1 MTVPA
6 TRSDALRSRERI
18 LRVARGQDRRTL
30 RLNEVARQAGLGVGT
45 VYRHFPTVHA
55 LVEALALE
63 TLHRMRAVAA
73 EALAEPDAA
82 KALAHF
88 LRAALHLQ
96 LEEGGLQ
103 AVLLSPA
110 DEADYIQLA
119 LGSLSPG
126 DLTDLEELGL
136 VPDLGSNPA
145 SGEIDAYARENPA
158 EGDKAIKKGK
168 GLSWLD
174 QWLEESRFGTLR
186 RATGGEETR
195 TESGTVRVEWE
206 VMEWAPGEGEGEWGE
221 CLGKRKFQEVEG
233 GGGLQER
240 PRG

>member
-110 DEADYIQLA
+110 DEADEVRETKREIFSAFQTVVARARAAGAVRSDLTA
-119 LGSLSPG
+119 EHLQHLVCGMEHAIRLGDPG
-126 DLTDLEELGL
+126 DRELLLDVLLAGIRA
-136 VPDLGSNPA
+136 PA
-145 SGEIDAYARENPA
+145 PAGGPGPARA
-158 EGDKAIKKGK
+158 RRQEGRPPK
-168 GLSWLD
+168 
-174 QWLEESRFGTLR
+174 QETSRG
-186 RATGGEETR
+186 
-195 TESGTVRVEWE
+195 
-206 VMEWAPGEGEGEWGE
+206 
-221 CLGKRKFQEVEG
+221 
-233 GGGLQER
+233 R
-240 PRG
+240 PS

>member
-1 MTVPA
+1 VYEPPA
-6 TRSDALRSRERI
+6 VT
-18 LRVARGQDRRTL
+18 
-30 RLNEVARQAGLGVGT
+30 
-45 VYRHFPTVHA
+45 
-55 LVEALALE
+55 
-63 TLHRMRAVAA
+63 
-73 EALAEPDAA
+73 
-82 KALAHF
+82 
-88 LRAALHLQ
+88 
-96 LEEGGLQ
+96 LQ
-103 AVLLSPA
+103 ANSQPFETGTTTTTTEKRYFCGFCGTPLAFWHESPA